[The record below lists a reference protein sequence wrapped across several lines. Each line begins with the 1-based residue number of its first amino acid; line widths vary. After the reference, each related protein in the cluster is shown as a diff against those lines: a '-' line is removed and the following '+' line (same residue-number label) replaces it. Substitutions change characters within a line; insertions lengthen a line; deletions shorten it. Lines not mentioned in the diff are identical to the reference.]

1 MDYFGMLIASL
12 VSFFFEHG
20 GVALHVLLVILMCS
34 RFVRVL
40 ITTVLYCM
48 IHSGMNESLMEFI
61 MIGERCVRN
70 SVYEINMLRSLNM
83 LCAVAELSRTAVRVS
98 CPNEAKEEAKI
109 ASIVG
114 VDSEATTRTEQSMPQ
129 QSEQEFGNSKA

>member
-48 IHSGMNESLMEFI
+48 IHSGMNES
-61 MIGERCVRN
+61 
-70 SVYEINMLRSLNM
+70 
-83 LCAVAELSRTAVRVS
+83 
-98 CPNEAKEEAKI
+98 
-109 ASIVG
+109 
-114 VDSEATTRTEQSMPQ
+114 
-129 QSEQEFGNSKA
+129 